1 MEEFNVNLHL
11 TKILNLNGKF
21 VPIDEKIADL
31 VWELNKAGLKTDYS
45 CQGGKGIDRF
55 ISIDLD
61 SIDYTAV
68 VKDGNKRS
76 LVIRWKGD

>member
-1 MEEFNVNLHL
+1 MIDFCANIHK
-11 TKILNLNGKF
+11 TKPININGKIIH
-21 VPIDEKIADL
+21 IDEKIADL
-31 VWELNKAGLKTDYS
+31 VWELNKAGLKTNYS

-61 SIDYTAV
+61 SIDYTAI

-76 LVIRWKGD
+76 LVIR

>member
-1 MEEFNVNLHL
+1 MIEFNVNLHP
-11 TKILNLNGKF
+11 TKIVNLNGKL
-21 VPIDEKIADL
+21 VSIDEKIADL
-31 VWELNKAGLKTDYS
+31 IWEMNKAGLKTDYS

-61 SIDYTAV
+61 SIDYTI